1 MNAVG
6 IVAEYNPFH
15 NGHLYH
21 LEEAKRR
28 SGCAYA
34 VCVMSGNF
42 TQRGEPAMADKWT
55 RARAALLAGA
65 DVVLEL
71 PFLYAAMPANRFAYG
86 AVKIL
91 SSLGPVTHLAFG
103 SEDAAAME
111 RFRAAAR
118 YLHTEEFQR
127 LLKSYLP
134 KEPSYPIAYAKALA
148 KISGLPEVIF
158 SLPNN
163 ILALEY
169 LKALNSLHSPMIPLP
184 IQRKGAQHKDLG
196 LSVYAS
202 GSAIRRGREKDLK
215 SLPSVLPPA
224 VWELVKDLKWVQ
236 PKDLAPYLFGRFRTM
251 DAVALRQIFDVN
263 EGLENRLL
271 RAFRVTNYELA
282 WKELRCKRY
291 SNARLQRILLY
302 ALLGVTQ
309 NEMLTLDAF
318 GRPVYARILGFR
330 KAASPLLR
338 EIQDSAALPVIT
350 KAADFHPSGGLDML
364 WKRDLMATD
373 FYSLLRDHGPSGRDY
388 ISGPVIL

>member
-21 LEEAKRR
+21 LEEAKSR

-158 SLPNN
+158 SFPNN

-169 LKALNSLHSPMIPLP
+169 LKALDSLHSDLIPLP
-184 IQRKGAQHKDLG
+184 IQRKGAQHKELG
-196 LSVYAS
+196 LGVYAS
-202 GSAIRRGREKDLK
+202 GSAIRRAREKDLK
-215 SLPSVLPPA
+215 SLPAVLPPA
-224 VWELVKDLKWVQ
+224 VWELVKDLQWIT
-236 PKDLAPYLFGRFRTM
+236 PRDLAPYLFGRFRTM
-251 DAVALRQIFDVN
+251 DAVTLRRIFDVN

-271 RAFRVTNYELA
+271 RAFRTTNYELA
-282 WKELRCKRY
+282 WKELQCKRY